1 MVPMRRP
8 ASPAESPDYR
18 QRRGF
23 HGEQL
28 VLRWLESQGW
38 SIEAHRYRVG
48 REEIDLVARRRE
60 LVAFIEVKTRRSLA
74 HGSPMEAVHWKKRRA
89 IGRVA
94 AVWALRF
101 GRWGD
106 TYRFDVAEVLE
117 GAGGSMEVNHVADAW
132 RL

>member
-1 MVPMRRP
+1 MRRP
-8 ASPAESPDYR
+8 SSPLDSPDFR

-23 HGEQL
+23 RGEL
-28 VLRWLESQGW
+28 LARRWLESQGW
-38 SIEAHRYRVG
+38 LVEAHRYRVG
-48 REEIDLVARRRE
+48 REEIDLVVRRGT
-60 LVAFIEVKTRRSLA
+60 LVAFVEVKTRRSVE
-74 HGSPMEAVHWKKRRA
+74 HGMPVEAVRWKKRRA

-106 TYRFDVAEVLE
+106 SYRFDVVEVLDRVGE
-117 GAGGSMEVNHVADAW
+117 APALNHVADAW

>member
-1 MVPMRRP
+1 MRR
-8 ASPAESPDYR
+8 ASPLDSTDFR

-23 HGEQL
+23 RGEL
-28 VLRWLESQGW
+28 LARRWLEAQGW
-38 SIEAHRYRVG
+38 SCEAHRYRVG
-48 REEIDLVARRRE
+48 REEIDLVLRRGT
-60 LVAFIEVKTRRSLA
+60 LVAFVEVKTRRSVQ
-74 HGSPMEAVHWKKRRA
+74 HGMPVEAVHWKKRRA

-106 TYRFDVAEVLE
+106 SYRFDVVAVLDR
-117 GAGGSMEVNHVADAW
+117 AGCAPELHHVADAW